1 MQGNLQPDKQII
13 EEYIYHLK
21 VERGLSSN
29 TCSSYER
36 DLLKFSDFLHQR
48 INSILECAP
57 SDIYDFL
64 SSQKEKGYSAKTLAR
79 YTSALRG
86 IFAFLGQEDMRLDDP
101 TLYLAPPRT
110 EQSLPG
116 VLPENTLTN
125 ALDETQSDSDLVI
138 RDKALIEVL
147 YGGGFRVSEL
157 TGLNLNDISFEFG
170 YIRCKGKGNKERIVP
185 LGQLALKSLQ
195 EYLGFSRPHLLA
207 KNKKPRVIDRNTLF
221 LNSRGKPLSRQGVW
235 LILKKWAENK
245 GIDSDFYPHLLRHS
259 FATHLLDHGAD
270 LRSVQEML
278 GHADIS
284 TTQIYTHLSRKR
296 LLDVFRQA
304 HPRNGKSNNKE
315 YLRQANKED

>member
-1 MQGNLQPDKQII
+1 MQGNLHSDKQII

-21 VERGLSSN
+21 VERGLSFN
-29 TCSSYER
+29 TCLSYER
-36 DLLKFSDFLHQR
+36 DLLRFSSFLQER
-48 INSILECAP
+48 TNSILKCAP
-57 SDIYDFL
+57 SDIYDYL
-64 SSQKEKGYSAKTLAR
+64 SSQKDKGYSAKTLAR

-86 IFAFLGQEDMRLDDP
+86 MFIFLGQEDIRLDDP
-101 TLYLAPPRT
+101 TLYLAAPRT
-110 EQSLPG
+110 EQTLPG
-116 VLPENTLTN
+116 VLSESTLIT
-125 ALDETQSDSDLVI
+125 ALEQAQTKSVLVM

-157 TGLNLNDISFEFG
+157 TCLNLNDISFEFG

-185 LGQLALKSLQ
+185 LGQPALKSVQ
-195 EYLGFSRPHLLA
+195 EYLSYSRLHLLA
-207 KNKKPRVIDRNTLF
+207 QNKKPRVADRNTLF

-245 GIDSDFYPHLLRHS
+245 GIDYDFYPHLLRHS

-304 HPRNGKSNNKE
+304 HPRNEKKE
-315 YLRQANKED
+315 I